1 MREALECLFPLL
13 QAQLTH
19 RQGDPPLGSMTATV
33 RAASKLLAAAPL
45 SAPHLH
51 IFGICYERHN
61 VTRHVGAPWVSR
73 WRDAG
78 ASYTDVPKEQN
89 AYPISRSGHST
100 ASVPWPSSFIEFIRQ
115 FSHAAE

>member
-1 MREALECLFPLL
+1 MCLLMRSLPFCEHVCRRERHPLFGKPSHVFPLL
-13 QAQLTH
+13 QAQLTQ
-19 RQGDPPLGSMTATV
+19 RQGDPPLGSITATV

-61 VTRHVGAPWVSR
+61 ATRHVGAPWVSR

-89 AYPISRSGHST
+89 AYPI
-100 ASVPWPSSFIEFIRQ
+100 
-115 FSHAAE
+115 

>member
-1 MREALECLFPLL
+1 MREALACLS
-13 QAQLTH
+13 TSS
-19 RQGDPPLGSMTATV
+19 GSVDTSA
-33 RAASKLLAAAPL
+33 RRSAAWQHDSDCARRFKTIGSSTL